1 MGIRH
6 DCHSFLQLLKVLQE
20 LLRTAEVAD
29 HVIQFFG
36 HSHDIDSQSLR
47 PIMQIGPGQF
57 AFDRAVHRHKC
68 VARLFK
74 LYTVERGITAR
85 QLLFEKEIVEMAVE
99 QSPVHIEQDII
110 DIIPIQR
117 KWRHRTESVPD
128 GGCVCQNSYVTVDR
142 QFPMPRIKTAPL
154 QTAPVPSATSA
165 RPPIVAII
173 GRPNVGK
180 STLFNRMLGKRT
192 AIVDDI
198 PGVTRDRNYAD
209 ATYRNRPFRLVDTGG
224 LDPSASEGMLA
235 LIKRQ
240 SELAIA
246 EADLLI
252 LLMDGRTGLM
262 PPDQA
267 VVRLLRG
274 TTKPLFVVI
283 NKIDTP
289 KVDTL
294 VADFYQLGTDTL
306 YPISAEHGIGV
317 SDLLDAIYPFLP
329 VPDENAEQTTMPRI
343 AVVGRPNVGKST
355 LVNAVLGADRVVV
368 SDVPGTT
375 RDSIDSIALHQGRQ
389 YLFTDTAGIR
399 RRGKIDRG
407 IEGYSVVRSHL
418 AIGRSDLG
426 ILLLDATEG
435 VTEQD
440 TKIAGI
446 IIKQGRACFL
456 LVNKWDLREGDSQA
470 RQEVELELRR
480 RFPFLTWAP
489 VLFASAVNPNSLGQL
504 FPTIDRVVEA
514 FSKRI
519 PTGAL
524 NKFLQEILATH
535 PLPVRKGK
543 PTKITKSAF
552 VTQVATQ
559 PPVFALFVGH
569 PDNITS
575 AYLRFL
581 ENQLR
586 EEYGF
591 EGTPIRMLVRK
602 K

>member
-1 MGIRH
+1 
-6 DCHSFLQLLKVLQE
+6 
-20 LLRTAEVAD
+20 
-29 HVIQFFG
+29 
-36 HSHDIDSQSLR
+36 
-47 PIMQIGPGQF
+47 
-57 AFDRAVHRHKC
+57 
-68 VARLFK
+68 
-74 LYTVERGITAR
+74 
-85 QLLFEKEIVEMAVE
+85 
-99 QSPVHIEQDII
+99 
-110 DIIPIQR
+110 
-117 KWRHRTESVPD
+117 
-128 GGCVCQNSYVTVDR
+128 
-142 QFPMPRIKTAPL
+142 
-154 QTAPVPSATSA
+154 
-165 RPPIVAII
+165 VAII

-192 AIVDDI
+192 AIVDDV

-224 LDPSASEGMLA
+224 LTRPPRKACWPSSNVNQARHSGSGHFDSA
-235 LIKRQ
+235 
-240 SELAIA
+240 
-246 EADLLI
+246 
-252 LLMDGRTGLM
+252 DGR
-262 PPDQA
+262 PDWADDPDQE

-274 TTKPLFVVI
+274 TPKPLFVVI

-289 KVDTL
+289 KVETL

-317 SDLLDAIYPFLP
+317 SDLLDAIYLLLP
-329 VPDENAEQTTMPRI
+329 VPDENTDQTTMPRI

-355 LVNAVLGADRVVV
+355 LVNAVLGEDRVVV

-375 RDSIDSIALHQGRQ
+375 RDSIDSIALHQGRR

-456 LVNKWDLREGDSQA
+456 LVNKWDLREGDGQA

-489 VLFASAVNPNSLGQL
+489 VLFASAVNPDSLGQL
-504 FPTIDRVVEA
+504 FPTIGRVFAA

-552 VTQVATQ
+552 MTQVATQ

-569 PDNITS
+569 PDNITP